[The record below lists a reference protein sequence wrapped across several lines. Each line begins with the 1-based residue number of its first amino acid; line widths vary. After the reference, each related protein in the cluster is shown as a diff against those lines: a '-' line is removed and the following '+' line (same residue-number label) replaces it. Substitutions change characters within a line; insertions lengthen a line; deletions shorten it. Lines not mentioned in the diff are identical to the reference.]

1 MYQCCPTTV
10 NFPHDHPN
18 FIDLS
23 FGLAED
29 KCVREA
35 DVILI
40 IDSDVPYIPIH
51 NKPRR
56 DAKIFHID
64 VDVLKYD
71 IGMFHVDAILRCQAD
86 AEVAL
91 GQLIDRL
98 SVSSVNNVAI
108 KARAQLLADNH
119 NNRIKLLDAAEL
131 SIPEDGSM
139 TVPIIM
145 GTLRKKSPNHNLVL
159 NESITNF
166 LPVWNHM
173 RPNSPGSM
181 LSAGASALG
190 WGLGAAVGACLGGR
204 VIGKEHDLITLIV
217 GDGSF
222 LFGIPASAFWIA
234 RRYKT
239 VSHVQFRRTTKHSFS
254 Y

>member
-1 MYQCCPTTV
+1 M
-10 NFPHDHPN
+10 
-18 FIDLS
+18 
-23 FGLAED
+23 
-29 KCVREA
+29 
-35 DVILI
+35 ILI

-51 NKPRR
+51 NKPRP

-91 GQLIDRL
+91 GQLIDHL
-98 SVSSVNNVAI
+98 SVSSIDDVAI
-108 KARAQLLADNH
+108 KARARLLADNH
-119 NNRIKLLDAAEL
+119 SNRMKLLDAAE
-131 SIPEDGSM
+131 SSFPEDGSM
-139 TVPIIM
+139 TVPNII
-145 GTLRKKSPNHNLVL
+145 GVLRKNSPNHNLVL

-173 RPNSPGSM
+173 RPNLPGSM
-181 LSAGASALG
+181 VSAGASALG
-190 WGLGAAVGACLGGR
+190 WGLGAAVGAYLGGR

-239 VSHVQFRRTTKHSFS
+239 VSPLHFRCTTKQSFS